1 MTPEQQSEM
10 KKREEKKSFATA
22 CAHSLVV
29 HLAPVME
36 SATPQQVGKRVEL
49 LPTNVPNADRIVA
62 CVNACKGIKDPAQA
76 IRDAIHALGM
86 ALSNFSGA
94 DDSEI
99 REAISAL
106 GGAG

>member
-36 SATPQQVGKRVEL
+36 SATPQQVAKRVW
-49 LPTNVPNADRIVA
+49 DI
-62 CVNACKGIKDPAQA
+62 AQA
-76 IRDAIHALGM
+76 M
-86 ALSNFSGA
+86 A
-94 DDSEI
+94 DE
-99 REAISAL
+99 REERAQHPML
-106 GGAG
+106 